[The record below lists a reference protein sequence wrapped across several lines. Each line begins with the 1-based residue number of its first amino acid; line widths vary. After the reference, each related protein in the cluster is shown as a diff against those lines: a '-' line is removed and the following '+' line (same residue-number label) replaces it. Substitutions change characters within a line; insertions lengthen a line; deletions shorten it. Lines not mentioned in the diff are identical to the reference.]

1 MQRADGSFGSLIIR
15 EQKNLI
21 PERIRDTYDI
31 DSIGHVMIMQ
41 DWDHKTGTSGFNSF
55 HHSIGHNKPKNILIN
70 AKGRFF
76 EPNLEKE
83 IKTTTTPKPL
93 SSTELSPT
101 KLSSSSSP
109 LNNNSNND
117 NSNDNKFGKKSI
129 SVIRPKQKRDIVNSD
144 TIYESHHTPFEV
156 LKVRKGLRYRF
167 RTINSGFL
175 NCPLEIS
182 IDNHTMLVIASDGRY
197 FEPVMVDSLVTYAG
211 ERFDFVVDAN
221 QISGN
226 YWIRVRG
233 LMDCDERF
241 LKAHQGAILH
251 YDDAENVEPQTNLT
265 YDFHR
270 IGFQMNSLNR
280 GSGFVDSVSIAELTS
295 LDDDQPELM
304 KEHADYKFFIY
315 YDFYD
320 KDFPQFNNPHL
331 YSIQAVSP
339 HSNKFFGPQLN
350 HISMKMPGKP
360 LAVAREQ
367 NDERKFCNSSS
378 LAAKNINCRSD
389 FCECSHVIQVP
400 LNATVE
406 LILVDEGYK
415 YDANHPFHLHGHDFR
430 VVAMERIQRTGVT
443 VEQIKKLDDEGKIKR
458 RLIGA
463 PIKDTVTVPD
473 GGYTVIRFLA
483 NNPGFWLLH
492 CHIEFHVE
500 VGMALVFKVGDYNQM
515 APLPKNF
522 PTCSGYMP
530 SDDDNN
536 DTKFPASNANIF
548 QLSFI
553 LIIVNILML
562 YLGNS

>member
-1 MQRADGSFGSLIIR
+1 MQRADGAFGPLLIR
-15 EQKNLI
+15 EPKSEL
-21 PERIRDTYDI
+21 PERVRDAYDV
-31 DSIGHVMIMQ
+31 DSIDHVMIMQ
-41 DWDHKTGTSGFNSF
+41 DWDHKTGTSGFSSF

-70 AKGRFF
+70 ARGRFF
-76 EPNLEKE
+76 EPLLDSG
-83 IKTTTTPKPL
+83 IQTSSTSTTELPSTPSGQLTNTKYPKKPL
-93 SSTELSPT
+93 SAAAA
-101 KLSSSSSP
+101 
-109 LNNNSNND
+109 
-117 NSNDNKFGKKSI
+117 
-129 SVIRPKQKRDIVNSD
+129 KQKRSIEHSD
-144 TIYESHHTPFEV
+144 AVLETHQTPYET

-197 FEPVMVDSLVTYAG
+197 FEPVVVDSLVTYAG

-221 QISGN
+221 QITDN

-241 LKAHQGAILH
+241 LKAHQGAVLH
-251 YDDAENVEPQTNLT
+251 YEGAEDAEPESNLT

-270 IGFQMNSLNR
+270 VGLQMNSLNR
-280 GSGFVDSVSIAELTS
+280 GSGFVDSVSVAELTA
-295 LDDDQPELM
+295 LDDDTPELLR
-304 KEHADYKFFIY
+304 EHADYKFFVY

-320 KDFPQFNNPHL
+320 KDFPQFNNPSL
-331 YSIQAVSP
+331 YSIQAVSKDG
-339 HSNKFFGPQLN
+339 NKFFGPQLN
-350 HISMKMPGKP
+350 HISMKMPSRP
-360 LAVAREQ
+360 LAVAREL
-367 NDERKFCNSSS
+367 NDESKFCNSSS
-378 LAAKNINCRSD
+378 LAARNINCRRD
-389 FCECSHVIQVP
+389 FCECAHVIQVP

-443 VEQIKKLDDEGKIKR
+443 VEQIKKLDDEGKIRR
-458 RLIGA
+458 RLVGA

-500 VGMALVFKVGDYNQM
+500 VGMALIFKVGDYSQM
-515 APLPKNF
+515 APLPRNF
-522 PTCSGYMP
+522 PTCSGFMP
-530 SDDDNN
+530 SDDREPMQDSSS
-536 DTKFPASNANIF
+536 PARSAVSQVLVF
-548 QLSFI
+548 AFI
-553 LIIVNILML
+553 LLKIF
-562 YLGNS
+562 S